1 MKRNTILI
9 IMLVIVMAFSVVA
22 SAARTKVTI
31 WNWSQEQKEFFDEM
45 AADFETEN
53 PDIDVEFNT
62 IVLTQYNTSLPM
74 ALRGNSGPD
83 LFWIP
88 PEQDPRS
95 FIDNG
100 WISPIDEYVDGEFL
114 SQFNEALMVE
124 GKMYYGGDLYSVPY
138 YNPNVMLNGLMFYNK
153 DVMIEAG
160 LDPETDVP
168 ETFSEFRNITKKISE
183 AGNGK
188 YYGIVWPGKPG
199 NELHRTLNGLF
210 ASSTVASAD
219 VRYGHVGFDYRD
231 GKFKA
236 DDEEHMEVYNLLQGI
251 VDDGSII
258 PGWTSMDKGTARALF
273 AQGKAAFYFDGEW
286 MKGVWEGMGF
296 PDLNFDLAPV
306 PVPDSGR
313 KAYRVMNIPH
323 GQVHVSAF
331 TEDME
336 KTMKVFRWLHSVDYQ
351 SELLKRK
358 FAFPANQNVDYDKII
373 TDDYRKSI
381 LKIAEDYT
389 VTAPEAIYN
398 NPEAGAVEWPSISP
412 NIHEIMASALAGDVD
427 YQKEAAKWNELM
439 TEGLERNIQKAIDEG
454 YDVSL
459 DDFIFPDWTPMEDF
473 KN

>member
-9 IMLVIVMAFSVVA
+9 IMLVMVMAFSVVA
-22 SAARTKVTI
+22 SAAGTKVTI
-31 WNWSQEQKEFFDEM
+31 WHYSQEQKGFFDEM
-45 AADFETEN
+45 AAEFEAEN
-53 PDIDVEFNT
+53 PDIDVEVNT
-62 IVLTQYNTSLPM
+62 IVLTQYTSILPM
-74 ALRGNSGPD
+74 ALRGDSGPD
-83 LFWIP
+83 LFWIQ

-95 FIDNG
+95 FINQG
-100 WISPIDEYVDGEFL
+100 WITPIDEYVDDEFL
-114 SQFNEALMVE
+114 SQFNDALMIE
-124 GKMYYGGDLYSVPY
+124 GKMYFGGKLYSVPY
-138 YNPNVMLNGLMFYNK
+138 NNPKVMLNGLMFYNK

-168 ETFSEFRNITKKISE
+168 VTFSDFRNVTKKITE
-183 AGNGK
+183 VGNGK
-188 YYGIVWPGKPG
+188 YYGIVWSGKPG
-199 NELHRTLNGLF
+199 FELHRILNGLF
-210 ASSTVASAD
+210 ASSTVASSD

-236 DDEEHMEVYNLLQGI
+236 DDDEHMNVYNLLQGI

-258 PGWTSMDKGTARALF
+258 PGWTSIDKGTARALF

-286 MKGVWEGMGF
+286 MKRVWGEMGF
-296 PDLNFDLAPV
+296 PEVNFGIAPT

-313 KAYRVMNIPH
+313 VAYKVMNINH
-323 GQVHVSAF
+323 GQVYVSAL

-336 KTMKVFRWLHSVDYQ
+336 KTMRVFKWLHSVDFQ
-351 SELLKRK
+351 TELLKRN
-358 FAFPANQNVDYDKII
+358 FAFPGNQNVDYDKYI

-381 LKIAEDYT
+381 LQIAEDYV

-398 NPEAGAVEWPSISP
+398 NPEAGAVEWPYVSP
-412 NIHEIMASALAGDVD
+412 DIFDIMTSALGGDVD

-439 TEGLERNIQKAIDEG
+439 QKGLERNIQKAIDEG

-459 DDFIFPDWTPMEDF
+459 EDFIFPDWSPLEDY